1 MLDLNFVR
9 FLVLLASGF
18 TLLFESTPAL
28 KSLLTPKSLSA
39 PMLASLQV
47 LSFNFFCRASTSA
60 QSFKIVDV
68 SKIFTILFSFDH
80 FTNSLCLIL
89 FTVSLYLELAG
100 LSLQEFSSG
109 IAGFGALF
117 VVLLFFLLLSGST
130 EFKFVLNVDNSDLSS
145 ASLPCHIC

>member
-47 LSFNFFCRASTSA
+47 LSFNFFCR
-60 QSFKIVDV
+60 V
-68 SKIFTILFSFDH
+68 
-80 FTNSLCLIL
+80 
-89 FTVSLYLELAG
+89 
-100 LSLQEFSSG
+100 
-109 IAGFGALF
+109 
-117 VVLLFFLLLSGST
+117 
-130 EFKFVLNVDNSDLSS
+130 
-145 ASLPCHIC
+145 